1 MHRSIAWVFLF
12 LCCCLLLSAC
22 APPATP
28 DQIAVQI
35 KWVHQAQSAGFYTAL
50 DQGFFADENLQVE
63 LLEGGPGVDPLDML
77 TSGQADFAVASPHSL
92 LMAIDRG
99 EELKAIAT
107 IFQISPVVFV
117 SMPQSGIT
125 RPQDFSGKTISV
137 IGVQEL
143 EIQLHAMLDFL
154 GLEHESVTL
163 VPHSYD
169 YDRLVSGQVDVQAFY
184 TTSGLPRLQEAGYQV
199 NLIYPGD
206 YGVHHTG
213 DCIVTSASLLEQD
226 PVLALRFLRA
236 FSKGWRY
243 ATEQQDQA
251 LETTMRY
258 ALEDDLELQR
268 SMLTASFPL
277 ISTGRQKIGG
287 MDPHA
292 WQSLH
297 DALLDQG
304 FISQSI
310 PLEQVIDPSFIERA
324 SSECSDFH
332 CQ

>member
-1 MHRSIAWVFLF
+1 MCKGKVVIVLF
-12 LCCCLLLSAC
+12 LGLLLPAAC
-22 APPATP
+22 TPKTAP
-28 DQIAVQI
+28 DQVTVQI

-50 DQGFFADENLQVE
+50 DQGFFADENLQVD

-77 TSGQADFAVASPHSL
+77 TSGQANFAVASPHSL
-92 LMAIDRG
+92 FIAIDSG

-107 IFQISPVVFV
+107 IFQISPVVFI
-117 SMPQSGIT
+117 SMPGSAIT
-125 RPQDFSGKTISV
+125 RPQDFLGKTISV

-154 GLEHESVTL
+154 GLDQDAVTL

-169 YDRLVSGQVDVQAFY
+169 YDQLVSGQVDLQAFY

-206 YGVHHTG
+206 YGVHHVG
-213 DCIVTSASLLEQD
+213 DCVVTTASLLEQD
-226 PVLALRFLRA
+226 PVLVLRFLRA
-236 FSKGWRY
+236 FSRGWRY
-243 ATEQQDQA
+243 AIENQDQA
-251 LETTMRY
+251 LQATMRY

-268 SMLTASFPL
+268 GMLTASIPL
-277 ISTGRQKIGG
+277 ISTGNHKIGEI
-287 MDPHA
+287 DPHA
-292 WQSLH
+292 WQSLR

-304 FISQSI
+304 FISRSI

-324 SSECSDFH
+324 SSE
-332 CQ
+332 